1 MERRPMTREGFEALR
16 KELEHLKKVIRPQV
30 IAEISRAREFGDLSE
45 NAEYHAAKEK
55 QGFIESKIRQI
66 EDKLARAQVIDTTNL
81 QSDRVVFGAT
91 VVVIDEETNEEKS
104 FRLVGE
110 DEGNT
115 QEGKIS
121 IMSPL
126 ARALLGKEVG
136 DVVQVNAPKGIMRYE
151 IVDIYF
157 T

>member
-1 MERRPMTREGFEALR
+1 MEKRPITREGFETLR
-16 KELEHLKKVIRPQV
+16 KELEHLKRVVRPQI
-30 IAEISRAREFGDLSE
+30 IAELSQAREYGDLSE

-55 QGFIESKIRQI
+55 QGFIESKIRHL
-66 EDKLARAQVIDTTNL
+66 EDKLARAQIIDTAKL
-81 QSDRVVFGAT
+81 ESDRVVFGAT
-91 VVVIDEETNEEKS
+91 VVVVEEGSTEEKHY
-104 FRLVGE
+104 RLVGE
-110 DEGNT
+110 DEANF

-136 DVVQVNAPKGIMRYE
+136 DVVQVQAPKGVIEYE

-157 T
+157 S

>member
-16 KELEHLKKVIRPQV
+16 KELDHLKKVIRPQV

-66 EDKLARAQVIDTTNL
+66 EDKLARAQVIETTNL